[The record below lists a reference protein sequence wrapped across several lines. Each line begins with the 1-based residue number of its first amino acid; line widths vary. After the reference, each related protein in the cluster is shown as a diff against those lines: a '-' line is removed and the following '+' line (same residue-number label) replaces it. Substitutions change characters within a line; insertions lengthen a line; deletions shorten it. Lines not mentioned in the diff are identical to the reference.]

1 MYVLFSILFFSVL
14 AIAEEASPTLIST
27 VIQESQVTNS
37 CRLTAATGQAKHKL
51 NISNYQNIITD
62 ELSHSLYTDLGQFT
76 DSEHIDAIERYFW
89 GHVDSGIV
97 MEIGALDGLKLSV
110 SRPFLKLG
118 WRRILVEGAPHYR
131 TLLRKNSPDACSFS
145 AAICNDTKKVHFS
158 VESGVGGIIEFMS
171 DEFRQ
176 SFHKSTLYKPL
187 SEWHTIKNIKI
198 IPCLPLRSVLSS
210 INVSHINL
218 WILDVE
224 GAELEVMRTVNFSV
238 VKFDVIVVET
248 DPKFRPGG
256 FKQHVIDF
264 LRQFHYVLS
273 WDHGRNSWFT
283 HSDFVPM
290 SRPEGERFTR
300 TDSYKNYPD
309 ETFVKAKGH
318 MSKTVWF
325 IRNGTRHAI
334 STMDSLNA
342 LLDKHKLNKKILLL
356 DRNAVE
362 NIPLGLP
369 L

>member
-1 MYVLFSILFFSVL
+1 MSALVLILFLCAILGGLSSPILFSPVINESIVNNSCWSTV
-14 AIAEEASPTLIST
+14 AKPNRPTL
-27 VIQESQVTNS
+27 N
-37 CRLTAATGQAKHKL
+37 L
-51 NISNYQNIITD
+51 SNYQNIIID
-62 ELSHSLYTDLGQFT
+62 ELSHSLYSDLGQFT

-89 GHVDSGIV
+89 GRPDSGIV

-118 WRRILVEGAPHYR
+118 WHRILVEGAPHYR
-131 TLLRKNSPDACSFS
+131 SLLKKNSPDACSFS
-145 AAICNDTKKVHFS
+145 AAICNDTKKVHYS

-176 SFHKSTLYKPL
+176 SFHKSTLYKPYN
-187 SEWHTIKNIKI
+187 EWHTIKNIKI
-198 IPCLPLRSVLSS
+198 IPCLPLRSVLSA

-224 GAELEVMRTVNFSV
+224 GAELEVMRTVDFTA
-238 VKFDVIVVET
+238 VKFDVIAVET
-248 DPKFRPGG
+248 DAKFRPGG
-256 FKQHVIDF
+256 FKQHIIEF
-264 LRQFHYVLS
+264 LRKFDYVLS

-283 HSDFVPM
+283 RSDFVPM

-300 TDSYKNYPD
+300 ADGFKKYPD

-334 STMDSLNA
+334 STMDSLNE
-342 LLDKHKLNKKILLL
+342 LLDRYKLTKKILLL
-356 DRNAVE
+356 DKNALDI
-362 NIPLGLP
+362 IPFGEP